1 MRTVPFLLFFL
12 ISLLAVEASGQRD
25 WKLQKQEDGI
35 RIYTAHQEDT
45 RILAYRIEA
54 SIHGALEDVY
64 HQAID
69 FQGNKKYM
77 ETVKQI
83 DVLEKEP
90 DQQVLVY
97 MFFDL
102 PWPFRDR
109 DFVNRMDIRI
119 GSDTIA
125 LSSSP
130 ASGFVEPN
138 EDVVRMREFSEQWL
152 LVRKSSGE
160 TYLSLQGY
168 ADPGGKFPAWVVN
181 RFVVKEPHAL
191 VRGIKQQVE
200 SNRGS

>member
-1 MRTVPFLLFFL
+1 MRVISFLLFFL
-12 ISLLAVEASGQRD
+12 ISLFAVEVSGQKD
-25 WKLQKQEDGI
+25 WKLQKQQDGI

-54 SIHGALEDVY
+54 LIHGALKDVY
-64 HQAID
+64 HQVID
-69 FQGNKKYM
+69 FQGNKKYL

-83 DVLEKEP
+83 DVLKKEP
-90 DQQVLVY
+90 DQQVLFY
-97 MFFDL
+97 MLFDL
-102 PWPFRDR
+102 PWPIRDR

-125 LSSSP
+125 LNSSP
-130 ASGFVEPN
+130 ASGWVEPN
-138 EDVVRMREFSEQWL
+138 EQVVRMQEFSEQWL
-152 LVRKSSGE
+152 LVRKNSGK
-160 TYLSLQGY
+160 TSLSLEGY

-200 SNRGS
+200 SKRGS

>member
-1 MRTVPFLLFFL
+1 MRAISFLLFFL
-12 ISLLAVEASGQRD
+12 ISLFAVELSGQRD
-25 WKLQKQEDGI
+25 WKLQEQQDGI
-35 RIYTAHQEDT
+35 SIYTAHQEGT

-54 SIHGALEDVY
+54 LIHGALKDVY
-64 HQAID
+64 NQVID
-69 FQGNKKYM
+69 FQDNKKYL

-83 DVLEKEP
+83 DVLKKEP
-90 DQQVLVY
+90 DQQVLLY
-97 MFFDL
+97 MLFDL
-102 PWPFRDR
+102 PWPIRDR

-125 LSSSP
+125 LNSSP
-130 ASGFVEPN
+130 ARGWVEPN
-138 EDVVRMREFSEQWL
+138 EEVVRMQEFSEQWL
-152 LVRKSSGE
+152 LVRKNSGK
-160 TYLSLQGY
+160 TSLSLEGY